1 MWPAWLRQVA
11 RRLSPRTHAPLRR
24 TRPRLRL
31 EQFEDRTVPATIT
44 WTNAAG
50 GDWSTAGNW
59 DLNRAPTTGDDVVIP
74 DLGAAGPSIL
84 ITTTS
89 SGFNI
94 NSLTTR
100 ENVRLT
106 FGNFGLIVTGDIAI
120 NGGATVTLAAV
131 PGQSQPLFLDFNSS
145 NPAANQRVTSTGG
158 GTLALTGLNLRDTGT
173 AHTVTVGTGVTVN
186 GGA

>member
-1 MWPAWLRQVA
+1 MPQASAVVVV
-11 RRLSPRTHAPLRR
+11 
-24 TRPRLRL
+24 
-31 EQFEDRTVPATIT
+31 VPV
-44 WTNAAG
+44 
-50 GDWSTAGNW
+50 
-59 DLNRAPTTGDDVVIP
+59 RAIVRDP

-89 SGFNI
+89 VGI
-94 NSLTTR
+94 TLNSLTTR

-106 FGNFGLIVTGDIAI
+106 FGNPNPGFGLSVAGDIAI
-120 NGGATVTLAAV
+120 DGGATVTLAAV
-131 PGQSQPLFLDFNSS
+131 TGQAQPLFLNFDSS

-158 GTLALTGLNLRDTGT
+158 GTLALTGLNLRDTVT